1 MIIETNDELYELLV
15 RCKNEEEFYKVQ
27 QALQSIREK
36 IKGFKYDR
44 TYMIELS
51 DILYIDTVDKKTFC
65 YTMQDVYEISY
76 RLYEL
81 EETLDARFIRINKSC
96 ILNMEQLDHIRADF
110 GGRIMCTLSNQ
121 ETLSVSRQ
129 YAQGFKRKLGGR

>member
-1 MIIETNDELYELLV
+1 MKIDTNEELYELLI
-15 RCKNEEEFYKVQ
+15 RCENEKELYKVLH
-27 QALQSIREK
+27 ALQSIHEK
-36 IKGFKYDR
+36 IKGIKYDR

-51 DILYIDTVDKKTFC
+51 DILYFDTVDKKTFC
-65 YTMQDVYEISY
+65 YTMNDVYEVQY

-81 EETLDARFIRINKSC
+81 ENVLDDHFIRINKSS
-96 ILNMEQLDHIRADF
+96 ILNMNYLDHIRADF
-110 GGRIMCTLSNQ
+110 GGRIMCTLTNK